1 MRVRRLRSDERSWK
15 VSTLEQG
22 WGSTHV
28 ARLGESIDAA
38 TLPGFVATVA
48 GERVGLLTFADR
60 ADRADGVEVVT
71 IQALLQGRGVG
82 RALMDEVHLHA
93 ISLDA
98 KRLWLITTN
107 DNTRAAA
114 FYERWGMNLKR
125 TIPDGVAIS
134 RGVKP
139 TIPLVG
145 ISGTVMRDELEFE
158 RRLSARPAA
167 RVSVRTLRDS
177 VGYGS

>member
-1 MRVRRLRSDERSWK
+1 
-15 VSTLEQG
+15 LEQG

-38 TLPGFVATVA
+38 TLPGFVATIA
-48 GERVGLLTFADR
+48 GDRVGLLTY

-82 RALMDEVHLHA
+82 RALMDEVQLYA
-93 ISLDA
+93 VSSGA
-98 KRLWLITTN
+98 QRLWLVTTN
-107 DNTRAAA
+107 DNTRAAD
-114 FYERWGMNLKR
+114 FYERWGMKLVR
-125 TIPDGVAIS
+125 LIPDGVVIS

-145 ISGTVMRDELEFE
+145 IGGTMKRHEFEFE
-158 RRLSARPAA
+158 RRIAA
-167 RVSVRTLRDS
+167 RLEVISDPLEP
-177 VGYGS
+177 